1 MAFKTPQLPKDAI
14 NTKEIDSIYKFL
26 AHVSKLTI
34 MLIYLTNNFSRSTG
48 QSLSYKAW
56 LSSISL
62 ASF

>member
-48 QSLSYKAW
+48 QSLSYKA
-56 LSSISL
+56 
-62 ASF
+62 